1 MAKGPKETSDAEVS
15 DAAPLGWAR
24 RIWNQV
30 APLIGGVALA
40 LLIRA
45 MIVETFYVPS
55 ESMLP
60 SLLIGDHVF
69 VSKFSY
75 GSRIPFTDI
84 RLPALRDPE
93 RGEVVVFDLG
103 KRDSEICPLDRCPD
117 YPLES
122 FVKRVV
128 GLPGDTVEVRRGTVL
143 LNDQPLGVEWGTESF
158 EDNHGRRLRMGR
170 EALPGAHHALLDH
183 PAYPGLPQGRVRVPE
198 DHYFMLGDNRDF
210 SNDSRGWGMVPRGD
224 IRGPAVRIYWSWNNQ
239 ESWAAMANPLTWI
252 RLLAGETRWGRF
264 GDKVE

>member
-30 APLIGGVALA
+30 APRVGGVALA
-40 LLIRA
+40 RLIRA
-45 MIVETFYVPS
+45 RIVETFYVPS

-170 EALPGAHHALLDH
+170 EARPGATAPPPRSAGCAATDSVSANKPSSTVPT
-183 PAYPGLPQGRVRVPE
+183 PAT
-198 DHYFMLGDNRDF
+198 F
-210 SNDSRGWGMVPRGD
+210 SVWVFIVPRPIISSYGRARRGCFQAP
-224 IRGPAVRIYWSWNNQ
+224 IRG
-239 ESWAAMANPLTWI
+239 
-252 RLLAGETRWGRF
+252 
-264 GDKVE
+264 